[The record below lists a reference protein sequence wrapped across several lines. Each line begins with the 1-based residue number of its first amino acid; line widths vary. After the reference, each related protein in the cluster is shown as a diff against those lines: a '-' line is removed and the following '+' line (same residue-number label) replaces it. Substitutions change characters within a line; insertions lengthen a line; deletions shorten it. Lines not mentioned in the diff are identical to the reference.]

1 MRLERKRLR
10 HVEIQGIDYKC
21 TESWGVYSDI
31 ESSERLIN
39 IDQRDRLRDIETQVG
54 RGSEVKRH

>member
-1 MRLERKRLR
+1 MYRVLGDILR
-10 HVEIQGIDYKC
+10 YK
-21 TESWGVYSDI
+21 

-39 IDQRDRLRDIETQVG
+39 IDQRDRLGDIETRVG